1 MISNSVDLTRLL
13 LPQGLVRRLAE
24 QLCALRAP
32 RLAVH
37 HARQGHRPFHLP
49 SGLRQASRRGPG
61 DRLVCGMTAA
71 QSAPPDIADGAVD
84 EVERL
89 RQQVA
94 ELQVYC
100 AGSLRWADGEQV
112 ARMQP
117 LTPCVWRA
125 GALQLQLKA
134 RDGAVV
140 AQAQSADGRDTVA
153 PYSRSFQRTMVA
165 AILCAPDEGLSLV
178 GLPVTLLPF
187 AAVSSA
193 ETGS

>member
-49 SGLRQASRRGPG
+49 TGLRQASQRGPWH
-61 DRLVCGMTAA
+61 RLVCGMTAA

-94 ELQVYC
+94 DLQVCC
-100 AGSLRWADGEQV
+100 AGSLRWADGEQL
-112 ARMQP
+112 ARTQP

-125 GALQLQLKA
+125 GDLQLQLKA

-178 GLPVTLLPF
+178 GCLSPFFPLLLCP
-187 AAVSSA
+187 AQKQ
-193 ETGS
+193 GL